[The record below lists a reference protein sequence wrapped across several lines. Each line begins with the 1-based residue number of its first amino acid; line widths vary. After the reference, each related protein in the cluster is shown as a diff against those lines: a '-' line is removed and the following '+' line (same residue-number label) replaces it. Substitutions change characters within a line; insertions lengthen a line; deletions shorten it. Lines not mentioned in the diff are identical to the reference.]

1 MKLKIPQKSIHLMD
15 FIDLFLLAAF
25 EHIHL
30 FYLILPLIKLLPT
43 FCLKVG
49 QKTLA

>member
-1 MKLKIPQKSIHLMD
+1 MD
-15 FIDLFLLAAF
+15 FIDLFLNTTF

-30 FYLILPLIKLLPT
+30 FSLILPLIKLLPT

-49 QKTLA
+49 QTTLALTLKPKRAA